1 MAPTETALPRAVL
14 PPRVDLPL
22 RDEED
27 PESLD
32 GGADDSEV
40 ADAPMADAPMADSP
54 MDREH
59 EAGPERLRRIFDEQF
74 SFVWRYLRRLG
85 LPPVDADDATQQV
98 FLVLSR
104 KLSRVPPEKERAF
117 LCGTAVRVFSDA
129 RRAQSRRREIPG
141 DTPVDA
147 PDPKAGPE
155 MLTGREQARALLDT
169 VLDKMD
175 EKTRSVFVLFELEEL
190 STAEIAEI
198 RQSCRRD
205 RGVAP
210 TAGSRELR
218 GHRRAHA
225 AARRASRRRP

>member
-1 MAPTETALPRAVL
+1 
-14 PPRVDLPL
+14 
-22 RDEED
+22 
-27 PESLD
+27 
-32 GGADDSEV
+32 
-40 ADAPMADAPMADSP
+40 
-54 MDREH
+54 H
-59 EAGPERLRRIFDEQF
+59 EAGPERLRRVFDEQF

-198 RQSCRRD
+198 LDLPTGTVASRLRRA
-205 RGVAP
+205 RESFEAIVA
-210 TAGSRELR
+210 RMRLR
-218 GHRRAHA
+218 GELPGG
-225 AARRASRRRP
+225 SP